1 MRRQVLVRLAV
12 VGGVVIGIALVVWA
26 GTEGW
31 IGPHGRAKR
40 LLVVADRAIAQGQL
54 GEAQGQLEELLT
66 AFPDSPLT
74 AEALLRLGSVHEQQ
88 GHLAEARAAYRLLLE
103 RFPSSPVV
111 TRTQERLGT
120 VNVALLFSSTVT
132 DSDLVYEVKSGDTL
146 GAIAAEH
153 HVTLDVLKRA
163 NDLTRDLIHPRQK
176 LKVPKGQFAV
186 LVDKSQ
192 NQLLLTQDNQLF
204 KSYPVATGAD
214 GSTPVGA
221 FKIVNKLANPVWYR
235 QGAVVPP
242 DSPENILGTR
252 WLGFD
257 KKGYGIHGSVDP
269 GGIGK
274 QVTAGCVRMHNADV
288 EELFAILP
296 VGSDVAIVD

>member
-1 MRRQVLVRLAV
+1 MRRQLLVRLAV
-12 VGGVVIGIALVVWA
+12 AGGFVVGIALVVWA

-40 LLVVADRAIAQGQL
+40 LLILADRAMAQGQL
-54 GEAQGQLEELLT
+54 GAAQGQLEELLT
-66 AFPDSPLT
+66 EFPDSPLT
-74 AEALLRLGSVHEQQ
+74 AEALLQLGSVHEQQ

-111 TRTQERLGT
+111 GRTQERLGA
-120 VNVALLFSSTVT
+120 VNVALLFSPTVT
-132 DSDLVYEVKSGDTL
+132 DSDLIYEVKSGDTL
-146 GAIAAEH
+146 GTIATGH

-163 NDLTRDLIHPRQK
+163 NGLTSDLIRPRQK
-176 LKVPKGQFAV
+176 LKIPKGQFAL

-214 GSTPVGA
+214 GSTPVGT
-221 FKIVNKLANPVWYR
+221 FTIVNKLVNPVWYR

-242 DSPENILGTR
+242 DSSENILGTR

-269 GGIGK
+269 AGIGK
-274 QVTAGCVRMHNADV
+274 PVTAGCVRMHNVDV
-288 EELFAILP
+288 EELFAIVP
-296 VGSDVAIVD
+296 VGSDVTVVD